1 MSLGIYHKII
11 RILEYGAAM
20 VRSYLIRSFRMAGLA
35 VKRARLAQGLTQT
48 ALAAKVGI
56 RQATISKLEAWE
68 PASRMHV
75 LIDVLAALGM

>member
-1 MSLGIYHKII
+1 
-11 RILEYGAAM
+11 M

-75 LIDVLAALGM
+75 LIDVLAALGMELQSLPRSAGSEIQDIF